1 MKKLKIFLLLL
12 MIPFTVAFAQ
22 EDGSAKKKQK
32 KAEKAKQEQI
42 KKQRKAEELGKK
54 RHAKI
59 QSKEVKKR
67 WKKNKR
73 RYKHVDSFDKKTS
86 LWRKIFPR
94 RRPENK

>member
-1 MKKLKIFLLLL
+1 MKKLRLLLFVL
-12 MIPFTVAFAQ
+12 LIPFSVAMSQ
-22 EDGSAKKKQK
+22 SEGSTTKQQK
-32 KAEKAKQEQI
+32 KAEKAKQAQI

-73 RYKHVDSFDKKTS
+73 RYKHVDSFDKKSS
-86 LWRKIFPR
+86 LWRRIFPR

>member
-1 MKKLKIFLLLL
+1 MA
-12 MIPFTVAFAQ
+12 FTQTDA
-22 EDGSAKKKQK
+22 SAKKKQK
-32 KAEKAKQEQI
+32 KADKAKQEQI
-42 KKQRKAEELGKK
+42 KKQRKAIEIGKK

-59 QSKEVKKR
+59 QAKETKKR